1 MLSSRQNKLTL
12 PSFYLN
18 SDIFPFTEESGV
30 PPHGLV
36 RDVAGGGDGGGAGGA
51 VDHRAVVR
59 IALGLPAIEMLPKQ
73 LRISP
78 KQYR

>member
-1 MLSSRQNKLTL
+1 MSC
-12 PSFYLN
+12 YLN

-36 RDVAGGGDGGGAGGA
+36 GDDAGGGHGGGAGGA

-59 IALGLPAIEMLPKQ
+59 IALGLPAIEIVTKTFENFTKT
-73 LRISP
+73 I
-78 KQYR
+78 QYRIL